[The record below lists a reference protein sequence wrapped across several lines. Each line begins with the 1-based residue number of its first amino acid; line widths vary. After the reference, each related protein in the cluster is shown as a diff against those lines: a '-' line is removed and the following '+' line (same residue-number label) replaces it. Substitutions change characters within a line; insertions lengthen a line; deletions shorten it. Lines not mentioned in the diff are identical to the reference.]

1 MNEFKNIGLFGN
13 FDSEPVVSVTDKIT
27 TIFSQRGVAYQ
38 QYQAPISDGV
48 KPAGIDDS
56 DIDLAIVIG
65 GDGTFMNI
73 ARLRAGYDA
82 PLLGVN
88 LGRRGFLTDVAV
100 REIRESMELLL
111 DGKFRTETRILIESV
126 MNSNQPEANPVVSTA
141 LNDIVVHKTNFGRLL
156 DFNITIDSEFVTA
169 LRADGVIVATPTGAT
184 AYALSTGGP
193 VLYPSLPAI
202 ELVPIAPH
210 ALTQRPVVISDSS
223 VIDIE
228 LTSDEPGNAS
238 LIVDGHV
245 RKTLAGGEKI
255 SVRRSELTIDFV
267 RIHGHTFF
275 NALRHKLSWG
285 V

>member
-1 MNEFKNIGLFGN
+1 MSKFKNIGLFGN

-27 TIFSQRGVAYQ
+27 SIFSERGVTYQ
-38 QYQAPISDGV
+38 QYQAPIADDV
-48 KPAGIDDS
+48 KPAGIDDP
-56 DIDLAIVIG
+56 DIELVIVIG

-73 ARLRAGYDA
+73 ARLRARYDA

-111 DGKFRTETRILIESV
+111 EGNFRTETRILIESV
-126 MNSNQPEANPVVSTA
+126 MNSIEPGSKPVISTA

-156 DFNITIDSEFVTA
+156 DFNITIDNEFVTA

-193 VLYPSLPAI
+193 VLHPSLPAI

-210 ALTQRPVVISDSS
+210 TLTQRPVVISDSS

-228 LTSDEPGNAS
+228 LTSDETGNAS
-238 LIVDGHV
+238 LIVDGHI

-255 SVRRSELTIDFV
+255 TVRRSELTIDFV
-267 RIHGHTFF
+267 RIQGHTFF